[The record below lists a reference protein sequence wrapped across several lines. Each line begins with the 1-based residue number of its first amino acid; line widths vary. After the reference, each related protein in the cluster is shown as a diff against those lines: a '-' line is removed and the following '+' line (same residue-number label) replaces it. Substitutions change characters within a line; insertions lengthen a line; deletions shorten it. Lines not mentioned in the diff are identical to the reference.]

1 MAETGSLPA
10 PVPGRRRVGEGTVEA
25 IAASADRIAAEARTR
40 LDEQL
45 PWYGA
50 LSADDRSWIG
60 LIAQSAIR
68 AFVEWYQAE
77 SVSGELSSSVFAVAP
92 RELTRSITLGQTVEL
107 MRVVV
112 AVVESQVLELA
123 SDDEEDVLQVAVAR
137 FSREIAFAA
146 AQVYA
151 GAAEARG
158 AWDARLESL
167 VVDAVVRGE
176 HDDELLSRA
185 TTIGWRDR
193 SSVAVVVGTA
203 PRSADAVVE
212 SMRAALRRIDVDTL
226 FAVQGRRLVVV
237 LGGTSTP
244 LQVIAPLASR
254 FAAGPVVVGPT
265 VPHLIAAGRSARAA
279 LAGHRACVA
288 WPTAP
293 RPVLADE
300 LLPERVLLGD
310 SPARHTLTER
320 VHRPLRRAGNALL
333 ETAEAYLRNGRAI
346 EATAR
351 ELFVHANTVRYRLA
365 RIAELIGYD
374 LGVPREAWIVEVGL
388 ALGRIEDA
396 SSLSRARPSAGRH
409 VPSS

>member
-1 MAETGSLPA
+1 MAGSGSSRPRQNA
-10 PVPGRRRVGEGTVEA
+10 RGRVGAATIDAVS
-25 IAASADRIAAEARTR
+25 ASADQIAAEARTR
-40 LDEQL
+40 LDEEL
-45 PWYGA
+45 GWYAA

-68 AFVEWYQAE
+68 AFVDWYRAE
-77 SVSGELSSSVFAVAP
+77 GSSGEVSASIFAVAP

-112 AVVESQVLELA
+112 AVVETKVLELA
-123 SDDEEDVLQVAVAR
+123 SVEEEDDLQVAVAL

-212 SMRAALRRIDVDTL
+212 TMRAALRRADVDSL

-237 LGGTSTP
+237 LGGTATP
-244 LQVIAPLASR
+244 LDHVTPLASR

-265 VPHLIAAGRSARAA
+265 VPHLTAAGRSARAA

-310 SPARHTLTER
+310 SPARHALTER
-320 VHRPLRRAGNALL
+320 VHRPLRRAGNGLM
-333 ETAEAYLRNGRAI
+333 ETAEAYLRNGRVI
-346 EATAR
+346 ESTAR

-365 RIAELIGYD
+365 KIAELIGYD
-374 LGVPREAWIVEVGL
+374 LGVPREAWVVEVGL
-388 ALGRIEDA
+388 ALGRIEGA
-396 SSLSRARPSAGRH
+396 SSPTRPRPSSARRL
-409 VPSS
+409 PAS

>member
-1 MAETGSLPA
+1 MVVSGGSRSSTGSHGGVGA
-10 PVPGRRRVGEGTVEA
+10 PTIEA
-25 IAASADRIAAEARTR
+25 ISASADRIAAEARTR
-40 LDEQL
+40 LGEQL
-45 PWYGA
+45 PWYAA

-68 AFVEWYQAE
+68 AFVEWYRTEEA
-77 SVSGELSSSVFAVAP
+77 SGEVFASVFAVAP

-112 AVVESQVLELA
+112 AVVEGKVLELA
-123 SDDEEDVLQVAVAR
+123 APGEDDALQIAVSR

-193 SSVAVVVGTA
+193 SAVTVVVGTA
-203 PRSADAVVE
+203 PRAADAVVE
-212 SMRAALRRIDVDTL
+212 SMRALLRRADVDSL

-237 LGGTSTP
+237 LGGAP
-244 LQVIAPLASR
+244 EPLALVSSLTSR
-254 FAAGPVVVGPT
+254 FAGGPVVIGPT
-265 VPHLIAAGRSARAA
+265 VPHLIAAGRPARAA

-293 RPVLADE
+293 RPVFADD

-320 VHRPLRRAGNALL
+320 VHRPLRKAGNGLL

-365 RIAELIGYD
+365 RIAELVGYD
-374 LGVPREAWIVEVGL
+374 LAVPREAWVVEMGL
-388 ALGRIEDA
+388 ALGRIDGA
-396 SSLSRARPSAGRH
+396 SSLSRPRPSASSRAA
-409 VPSS
+409 PS

>member
-1 MAETGSLPA
+1 MGA
-10 PVPGRRRVGEGTVEA
+10 GTIEA
-25 IAASADRIAAEARTR
+25 IFASADRIAAEARTR
-40 LDEQL
+40 LHEEL
-45 PWYGA
+45 PWYEA

-60 LIAQSAIR
+60 LLAQSAIR
-68 AFVEWYQAE
+68 AFVDWYRAE
-77 SVSGELSSSVFAVAP
+77 GSLAEAPASVFAVAP

-112 AVVESQVLELA
+112 AVVEAKVMALA
-123 SDDEEDVLQVAVAR
+123 CAGEEDDLQVAVSL

-193 SSVAVVVGTA
+193 APVAVVVGTA
-203 PRSADAVVE
+203 PRGSDAAVE
-212 SMRAALRRIDVDTL
+212 TMRSSLRRADVDTL

-237 LGGTSTP
+237 LGGATDP
-244 LQVIAPLASR
+244 LTLVGPLVSR
-254 FAAGPVVVGPT
+254 FAPGPVVVGPT

-293 RPVLADE
+293 RPVLADD

-333 ETAEAYLRNGRAI
+333 ETAESYLRNGRVI

-365 RIAELIGYD
+365 RIAELVGYD
-374 LGVPREAWIVEVGL
+374 LAVPREAWVVEVGL
-388 ALGRIEDA
+388 ALGRIEGA
-396 SSLSRARPSAGRH
+396 SSLSRPRPSTSRPPPGN
-409 VPSS
+409 

>member
-1 MAETGSLPA
+1 MGAH
-10 PVPGRRRVGEGTVEA
+10 VPRGRVGESTIAA

-40 LDEQL
+40 LGVEL
-45 PWYGA
+45 SWYSA

-68 AFVEWYQAE
+68 AFVDWYDSE
-77 SVSGELSSSVFAVAP
+77 GEGAGVPASVFSVAP

-112 AVVESQVLELA
+112 EVVETKVIELA
-123 SDDEEDVLQVAVAR
+123 TEQEEDELQVAVAR

-185 TTIGWRDR
+185 TAIGWRDR
-193 SSVAVVVGTA
+193 AAVTVVVGTA
-203 PRSADAVVE
+203 PRAADAVVE
-212 SMRAALRRIDVDTL
+212 SMRGALRRADVDTL

-237 LGGTSTP
+237 LGGTS
-244 LQVIAPLASR
+244 APLELVRPLVPR
-254 FAAGPVVVGPT
+254 FASGPVVVGPA

-293 RPVLADE
+293 RPVLADD

-320 VHRPLRRAGNALL
+320 VHRPLRRAGNGLL
-333 ETAEAYLRNGRAI
+333 ETAECYLRNGRVI

-374 LGVPREAWIVEVGL
+374 LGVAREAWVVEVGL
-388 ALGRIEDA
+388 ALGRIEGA
-396 SSLSRARPSAGRH
+396 SALTRPRPSASRQSLGN
-409 VPSS
+409 